1 MEIDKKLYGDIKEYC
16 KLNGLKTAEYVNSLL
31 KNAFMLDKYGVSPF
45 SKEHTV
51 IEHDAFNEAVNNEV
65 KRILNDPKEFEEA
78 AKKFNKTLFDEM
90 KEYGKT
96 EIMEKSDPEPVSVDE
111 IIDGND
117 EAATETTNDA
127 AHGSTEVQIQQN
139 DEKKDDI
146 SDKIGNRQPKRRT
159 INVK

>member
-45 SKEHTV
+45 SKERTV

-90 KEYGKT
+90 KEYDKT
-96 EIMEKSDPEPVSVDE
+96 EIMEKNNPEPVSADE
-111 IIDGND
+111 TIDGDD
-117 EAATETTNDA
+117 EVAAETTNDA
-127 AHGSTEVQIQQN
+127 THGSTEAQIQQN

-146 SDKIGNRQPKRRT
+146 SDKIGNRRPKRRT

>member
-45 SKEHTV
+45 SKERTV

-78 AKKFNKTLFDEM
+78 AKKFNKDFFDEM
-90 KEYGKT
+90 REHSKT
-96 EIMEKSDPEPVSVDE
+96 EITEKSNPEPVSADE
-111 IIDGND
+111 IMDGDD
-117 EAATETTNDA
+117 EATDETTNDA
-127 AHGSTEVQIQQN
+127 SHGSTEVQSQQN

-146 SDKIGNRQPKRRT
+146 SDKTGNRQPKRRT

>member
-65 KRILNDPKEFEEA
+65 KRILNDPKEFEEV
-78 AKKFNKTLFDEM
+78 AKKFNKGFFEEM
-90 KEYGKT
+90 KEYDKA
-96 EIMEKSDPEPVSVDE
+96 EITEKSDPEPVSADE
-111 IIDGND
+111 IIDGNN

-127 AHGSTEVQIQQN
+127 SRGSTEAQSQQN
-139 DEKKDDI
+139 VEKKDDI
-146 SDKIGNRQPKRRT
+146 SDKTGNRQPKRRT

>member
-45 SKEHTV
+45 SKERTA
-51 IEHDAFNEAVNNEV
+51 IEHNAFNEAVNNEV

-90 KEYGKT
+90 KEYDKI
-96 EIMEKSDPEPVSVDE
+96 EITEKSDPEPVSADE

-117 EAATETTNDA
+117 EATTEATNDA
-127 AHGSTEVQIQQN
+127 THGSTEVQIQQN

>member
-45 SKEHTV
+45 SKERTI

-90 KEYGKT
+90 KEYDKT
-96 EIMEKSDPEPVSVDE
+96 EIMEKNNPEPVSADE
-111 IIDGND
+111 TIDGDD
-117 EAATETTNDA
+117 EVAAETTNDA
-127 AHGSTEVQIQQN
+127 THGSTEAQIQQN

-146 SDKIGNRQPKRRT
+146 SDKTGNRQPKRRT

>member
-16 KLNGLKTAEYVNSLL
+16 KRNGLKTAEYVNSLL

-78 AKKFNKTLFDEM
+78 VKKFNKGFFDEM
-90 KEYGKT
+90 REYSKT
-96 EIMEKSDPEPVSVDE
+96 EITEKGDPKPVSADE
-111 IIDGND
+111 IIDGNN

-127 AHGSTEVQIQQN
+127 AHGSTETQSQQN
-139 DEKKDDI
+139 VEKKDDI
-146 SDKIGNRQPKRRT
+146 SDKTGNRQPKRRT

>member
-45 SKEHTV
+45 SKERTA

-78 AKKFNKTLFDEM
+78 AKKFNKGFFDEM
-90 KEYGKT
+90 REYSKT
-96 EIMEKSDPEPVSVDE
+96 KITEKSNPEPVSADE

-117 EAATETTNDA
+117 EVAAEATNDVS
-127 AHGSTEVQIQQN
+127 HGSTEVQTRQN
-139 DEKKDDI
+139 VEKKDDI
-146 SDKIGNRQPKRRT
+146 SDKTDIRQPKRRT

>member
-45 SKEHTV
+45 SKERTV

-65 KRILNDPKEFEEA
+65 KRILNDPKEFEEV
-78 AKKFNKTLFDEM
+78 AKKFNKDFFDEM
-90 KEYGKT
+90 KEHGKT
-96 EIMEKSDPEPVSVDE
+96 EITEKSNPEPVSADE

-117 EAATETTNDA
+117 EVAVETTNDA
-127 AHGSTEVQIQQN
+127 THGSAEVQSQQN
-139 DEKKDDI
+139 VEKKDDI
-146 SDKIGNRQPKRRT
+146 SDKTGDRQPKRRT

>member
-45 SKEHTV
+45 SKERTV

-78 AKKFNKTLFDEM
+78 AKKFNKNFFNEM

-96 EIMEKSDPEPVSVDE
+96 EITEKSIPEPVSADE
-111 IIDGND
+111 TIDGGN
-117 EAATETTNDA
+117 ETTNDA
-127 AHGSTEVQIQQN
+127 SHGSTEVQSQQN

-146 SDKIGNRQPKRRT
+146 SDKTGNRQPKRRT
-159 INVK
+159 ISVK

>member
-78 AKKFNKTLFDEM
+78 VKKFNKGFFDEM
-90 KEYGKT
+90 REYSKT
-96 EIMEKSDPEPVSVDE
+96 EITEKGDPKPVSADE
-111 IIDGND
+111 IIDGNN

-127 AHGSTEVQIQQN
+127 THGSTETQSQHNV
-139 DEKKDDI
+139 EKKDDI
-146 SDKIGNRQPKRRT
+146 SDKTGNRQPKRRT

>member
-78 AKKFNKTLFDEM
+78 AKKFNKGFFD
-90 KEYGKT
+90 KA
-96 EIMEKSDPEPVSVDE
+96 EIMERSNPEPVSADE
-111 IIDGND
+111 IIDGDD
-117 EAATETTNDA
+117 EVAAETTNDA
-127 AHGSTEVQIQQN
+127 SHGSTEVQVQQN
-139 DEKKDDI
+139 NEKKDDI
-146 SDKIGNRQPKRRT
+146 SDKTGNRQPKRRT

>member
-45 SKEHTV
+45 SKERTV

-78 AKKFNKTLFDEM
+78 AKKFNKDFFDEM
-90 KEYGKT
+90 REYSKT
-96 EIMEKSDPEPVSVDE
+96 EITEKSDPEPVSVDE
-111 IIDGND
+111 IIDGD
-117 EAATETTNDA
+117 GEATTETTNDA
-127 AHGSTEVQIQQN
+127 SHGSTEVQSQQN

-146 SDKIGNRQPKRRT
+146 SDKTGNRQPKRRT
-159 INVK
+159 ISVK

>member
-65 KRILNDPKEFEEA
+65 KRILNDPKEFEEV
-78 AKKFNKTLFDEM
+78 AKKFNKGFFEEM
-90 KEYGKT
+90 KEYDKA
-96 EIMEKSDPEPVSVDE
+96 EITEKSDPEPVSADE
-111 IIDGND
+111 IIDGNN

-127 AHGSTEVQIQQN
+127 SHGSTEAQSQQN
-139 DEKKDDI
+139 VEKKDDI
-146 SDKIGNRQPKRRT
+146 SDKTGNRQPKRRT

>member
-45 SKEHTV
+45 SKERTV

>member
-45 SKEHTV
+45 SKERTV
-51 IEHDAFNEAVNNEV
+51 IEHDAFKEAVNNEV

-78 AKKFNKTLFDEM
+78 AKKFNKGFFDEM
-90 KEYGKT
+90 KEYDKT
-96 EIMEKSDPEPVSVDE
+96 EIMERSNPEPVSADE
-111 IIDGND
+111 IIDGDD
-117 EAATETTNDA
+117 EVAAETTNDA
-127 AHGSTEVQIQQN
+127 THGSTEVQIQQN
-139 DEKKDDI
+139 VEKKDDI
-146 SDKIGNRQPKRRT
+146 SDKTDIRQPKRRT

>member
-65 KRILNDPKEFEEA
+65 KRILNDPKEFEDA
-78 AKKFNKTLFDEM
+78 VKKFNKGFFDEM
-90 KEYGKT
+90 REYSKT
-96 EIMEKSDPEPVSVDE
+96 EITEKGDPKPVSADE
-111 IIDGND
+111 IIDGNN

-127 AHGSTEVQIQQN
+127 THGSTETQSQQN
-139 DEKKDDI
+139 VEKKDDI
-146 SDKIGNRQPKRRT
+146 SDKTGNRQPKRRT

>member
-31 KNAFMLDKYGVSPF
+31 KNAFMLDKYGVSPV

-78 AKKFNKTLFDEM
+78 VKKFNKGFFDEM
-90 KEYGKT
+90 REYSKT
-96 EIMEKSDPEPVSVDE
+96 EITEKGDPKPVSADE
-111 IIDGND
+111 IIDGNN

-127 AHGSTEVQIQQN
+127 THGSTETQSQQN
-139 DEKKDDI
+139 VEKKDDI
-146 SDKIGNRQPKRRT
+146 SDKTGNRQPKRRT

>member
-45 SKEHTV
+45 SKERTV

-78 AKKFNKTLFDEM
+78 AKKFNKDFFDEM
-90 KEYGKT
+90 IEYSKT
-96 EIMEKSDPEPVSVDE
+96 EIVERSNPEPVSADE
-111 IIDGND
+111 IIDGDD
-117 EAATETTNDA
+117 EAAAETTNDVT
-127 AHGSTEVQIQQN
+127 HSSTEAQSQQN
-139 DEKKDDI
+139 VEKKDDI
-146 SDKIGNRQPKRRT
+146 SDKTGNRQPKRRT
-159 INVK
+159 INVR

>member
-45 SKEHTV
+45 SKERTV

-78 AKKFNKTLFDEM
+78 VKKFNKGFFNEM
-90 KEYGKT
+90 KEYNKT
-96 EIMEKSDPEPVSVDE
+96 EIIEKGEPEPVSADE
-111 IIDGND
+111 IIDGNN
-117 EAATETTNDA
+117 EAATETTNDTS
-127 AHGSTEVQIQQN
+127 HGSTEAQSQQN
-139 DEKKDDI
+139 VEKKDDI
-146 SDKIGNRQPKRRT
+146 SDKTGNRQPKRRT

>member
-45 SKEHTV
+45 SKERTV

-78 AKKFNKTLFDEM
+78 ANFFNKMKAEM
-90 KEYGKT
+90 T
-96 EIMEKSDPEPVSVDE
+96 EQSNPEPVSVDE
-111 IIDGND
+111 IIDGGD
-117 EAATETTNDA
+117 EATTETTNDA
-127 AHGSTEVQIQQN
+127 SHGSTEAQSQQN
-139 DEKKDDI
+139 VEKKDDI

>member
-78 AKKFNKTLFDEM
+78 AKKFNKRFFDEM
-90 KEYGKT
+90 KEYSKT
-96 EIMEKSDPEPVSVDE
+96 EITEKSIPEPVSVDK

-117 EAATETTNDA
+117 EVAVETTNDTS
-127 AHGSTEVQIQQN
+127 HCSTEVQSQQN

-146 SDKIGNRQPKRRT
+146 SDKTGNRQPKRRT

>member
-78 AKKFNKTLFDEM
+78 AKKFNKGFFD
-90 KEYGKT
+90 KV
-96 EIMEKSDPEPVSVDE
+96 EITEKSNPEPVSVDE
-111 IIDGND
+111 IIDGDN
-117 EAATETTNDA
+117 ETTTETTNDA
-127 AHGSTEVQIQQN
+127 SHGSTEVQSQQN

-146 SDKIGNRQPKRRT
+146 SDKTGNRQPKRRT

>member
-78 AKKFNKTLFDEM
+78 AKKFNKDFFDEM
-90 KEYGKT
+90 KKYDKA
-96 EIMEKSDPEPVSVDE
+96 EITEKSIPEPVSMDE
-111 IIDGND
+111 IMDGDD
-117 EAATETTNDA
+117 EVAAETTNDT
-127 AHGSTEVQIQQN
+127 AHGSTEVQSQQN

-146 SDKIGNRQPKRRT
+146 SDKTGNRQPKRRT

>member
-45 SKEHTV
+45 SKERTI

-78 AKKFNKTLFDEM
+78 VKKFNKGFFDEM
-90 KEYGKT
+90 REYSKT
-96 EIMEKSDPEPVSVDE
+96 EITEKSNPEPVSVDE
-111 IIDGND
+111 IIDGDN
-117 EAATETTNDA
+117 EVAAETTNDA
-127 AHGSTEVQIQQN
+127 SHGFTEAQSQQN
-139 DEKKDDI
+139 AEKKDDI
-146 SDKIGNRQPKRRT
+146 SDKTGNRQPKRRT

>member
-45 SKEHTV
+45 SKERTV

-78 AKKFNKTLFDEM
+78 TKKFNKDFFNEM
-90 KEYGKT
+90 KEYDKT
-96 EIMEKSDPEPVSVDE
+96 EIMEKSNPEPVSADE
-111 IIDGND
+111 TIDGGN
-117 EAATETTNDA
+117 ETTNDVS
-127 AHGSTEVQIQQN
+127 HGSTEVQSQQN

-146 SDKIGNRQPKRRT
+146 SDKTDIRRPKRRT

>member
-31 KNAFMLDKYGVSPF
+31 KSAFMLDKYGVSPF
-45 SKEHTV
+45 SKERTV

-78 AKKFNKTLFDEM
+78 VKKFNKDFFDEM
-90 KEYGKT
+90 KEHGKT
-96 EIMEKSDPEPVSVDE
+96 EIMDRSNPEPVSADK
-111 IIDGND
+111 IIDGDD
-117 EAATETTNDA
+117 EVAVETTNGET
-127 AHGSTEVQIQQN
+127 HGSAEVQSQQN
-139 DEKKDDI
+139 VEKKDDI
-146 SDKIGNRQPKRRT
+146 SDKTGNRQPKRRT

>member
-45 SKEHTV
+45 SKERTV

-78 AKKFNKTLFDEM
+78 AKKFNKGFFDEM
-90 KEYGKT
+90 KEYDKT
-96 EIMEKSDPEPVSVDE
+96 EITEKSDPEPVSADE

-117 EAATETTNDA
+117 EVATEATNDVS
-127 AHGSTEVQIQQN
+127 HGSTEVQTRQIS
-139 DEKKDDI
+139 EKKDDI
-146 SDKIGNRQPKRRT
+146 SDKTGNRQPKRRT

>member
-78 AKKFNKTLFDEM
+78 VKKFNKGFFDEM
-90 KEYGKT
+90 REYSKT
-96 EIMEKSDPEPVSVDE
+96 EITEKGDPKPVSADE
-111 IIDGND
+111 IIDGNN
-117 EAATETTNDA
+117 EAATETTNDTS
-127 AHGSTEVQIQQN
+127 HGSTEVQIQQN
-139 DEKKDDI
+139 VEKKDDI
-146 SDKIGNRQPKRRT
+146 SDKTGNRQPKRRT

>member
-45 SKEHTV
+45 SKERTV

-78 AKKFNKTLFDEM
+78 AKKFNKDSFDERR
-90 KEYGKT
+90 EYSKPEVTEKGK
-96 EIMEKSDPEPVSVDE
+96 P
-111 IIDGND
+111 
-117 EAATETTNDA
+117 
-127 AHGSTEVQIQQN
+127 
-139 DEKKDDI
+139 
-146 SDKIGNRQPKRRT
+146 
-159 INVK
+159 

>member
-78 AKKFNKTLFDEM
+78 AKKFNKSFFDEM
-90 KEYGKT
+90 KEYSKT
-96 EIMEKSDPEPVSVDE
+96 EITEKSIPEPVSVDK

-117 EAATETTNDA
+117 EVAVETTNDTS
-127 AHGSTEVQIQQN
+127 HCSTEVQSQQN

-146 SDKIGNRQPKRRT
+146 SDKTGNRQPKRRT

>member
-78 AKKFNKTLFDEM
+78 AKKFNKDFFD
-90 KEYGKT
+90 KA
-96 EIMEKSDPEPVSVDE
+96 EIMERSNTEPVSVDE
-111 IIDGND
+111 IIDGDD
-117 EAATETTNDA
+117 EVAAETTNDT
-127 AHGSTEVQIQQN
+127 AHGSTEVQSQQN

-146 SDKIGNRQPKRRT
+146 SDKTGNRQPKRRK

>member
-51 IEHDAFNEAVNNEV
+51 IEHDAFNKAVNNEV

-78 AKKFNKTLFDEM
+78 VKKFNKGFFDEM
-90 KEYGKT
+90 REYSKT
-96 EIMEKSDPEPVSVDE
+96 EITEKGDPKPVSADE
-111 IIDGND
+111 IIDGNN

-127 AHGSTEVQIQQN
+127 THGSTETQSQQN
-139 DEKKDDI
+139 VEKKDDI
-146 SDKIGNRQPKRRT
+146 SDKTGNRQPKRRT

>member
-45 SKEHTV
+45 SKERTV

-65 KRILNDPKEFEEA
+65 KRILNDPKEFEEV
-78 AKKFNKTLFDEM
+78 AKKFNKGFFEEM
-90 KEYGKT
+90 KEYDKA
-96 EIMEKSDPEPVSVDE
+96 EITEKSDPEPVSADE
-111 IIDGND
+111 IIDGNN

-127 AHGSTEVQIQQN
+127 SRGSTEAQSQQN
-139 DEKKDDI
+139 VEKKDDI
-146 SDKIGNRQPKRRT
+146 SDKTGNRQPKRRT

>member
-45 SKEHTV
+45 SKERTV
-51 IEHDAFNEAVNNEV
+51 IEHDAFKEAGNNEV

-78 AKKFNKTLFDEM
+78 AKKFNKGFFDEM

-96 EIMEKSDPEPVSVDE
+96 EIMEKSDPEPVSTDE

-117 EAATETTNDA
+117 EATTEATNDA
-127 AHGSTEVQIQQN
+127 THGSTEVQIQQN

-146 SDKIGNRQPKRRT
+146 SDKIGNRRPKRRT

>member
-45 SKEHTV
+45 SKERTV

-78 AKKFNKTLFDEM
+78 VKKFNKGFFDEM
-90 KEYGKT
+90 REYSKT
-96 EIMEKSDPEPVSVDE
+96 EITEKGDPEPVSADE
-111 IIDGND
+111 IIDGNN

-127 AHGSTEVQIQQN
+127 SRGSTEAQSQQN
-139 DEKKDDI
+139 VEKKDDI
-146 SDKIGNRQPKRRT
+146 SDKTGNRQPKRRT

>member
-45 SKEHTV
+45 SKERTV

-65 KRILNDPKEFEEA
+65 KRILNDPKEFEEV
-78 AKKFNKTLFDEM
+78 AKKFNKDFFNEM

-96 EIMEKSDPEPVSVDE
+96 EIMEKSDPEPVSSDE

-117 EAATETTNDA
+117 EVVAEATNDVS
-127 AHGSTEVQIQQN
+127 HGSTEVQTRQIV
-139 DEKKDDI
+139 EKKDNI
-146 SDKIGNRQPKRRT
+146 SDKTDIRQPKRRT

>member
-45 SKEHTV
+45 SKERTV

-78 AKKFNKTLFDEM
+78 AKKFNKDFFSET
-90 KEYGKT
+90 KEYDKT
-96 EIMEKSDPEPVSVDE
+96 EITEKSNPEPVSVD
-111 IIDGND
+111 D
-117 EAATETTNDA
+117 EAITETSNDA
-127 AHGSTEVQIQQN
+127 THGSTEVQVQQN
-139 DEKKDDI
+139 VEKKDDI
-146 SDKIGNRQPKRRT
+146 SDKTGNRQPKRRT

>member
-16 KLNGLKTAEYVNSLL
+16 NLNGLKTAEYVNSLL

-45 SKEHTV
+45 SKERTV

-96 EIMEKSDPEPVSVDE
+96 EIMEKSDPEPVSADE

-117 EAATETTNDA
+117 EATTEATNDA
-127 AHGSTEVQIQQN
+127 THGSTEVQIQQN

-146 SDKIGNRQPKRRT
+146 SDKIGNRRPKRRT